1 MKMKKSNPFPYG
13 KFCFADFCGDQA
25 KLGKKRTETGR
36 HPDRKK
42 CPKTGQP
49 DKAFVQERLPK
60 NAGRHFL
67 RPRHIEWRVWKR
79 RGVEPMERKPDI
91 DDLIFGD
98 ERTVSQR

>member
-1 MKMKKSNPFPYG
+1 MENFVLPIFAAIRRNWTKNGQKQDSIRTGKNARKRDSRTRLLSKSD
-13 KFCFADFCGDQA
+13 C
-25 KLGKKRTETGR
+25 
-36 HPDRKK
+36 
-42 CPKTGQP
+42 
-49 DKAFVQERLPK
+49 K

-98 ERTVSQR
+98 ERPISQR